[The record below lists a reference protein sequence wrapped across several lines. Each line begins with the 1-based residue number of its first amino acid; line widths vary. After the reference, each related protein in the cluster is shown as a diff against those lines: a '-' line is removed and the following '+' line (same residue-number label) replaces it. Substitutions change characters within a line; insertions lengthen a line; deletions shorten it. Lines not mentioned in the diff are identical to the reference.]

1 MKQQFWKWGL
11 IVLLGGLSI
20 VFTQCGKPFADK
32 GDLIYSVDG
41 VLIPIK
47 GASAAS
53 SMAAFEETVYPLTR
67 QYCASC
73 HASGQQPLHASSS
86 METAHNALLSQYKVN
101 FTDPDRSRMVMKL
114 RDESHNCWGSCS
126 AAADQMSDAIAEW
139 GEMMA
144 AAGEEV
150 EVPGETGDFDLVTA
164 TSGTIAQLRQAE
176 TDGTIRYTAQA
187 PAAMLTAPMVR
198 ATSDVTYVH
207 VPNDGNNQTLANN
220 DGSAGIASFTF
231 SAAQALNGGA
241 LWGLVYSNP
250 TDDDSFHVRV
260 NNSNIAEWRIPTT
273 NNEFRWMRVTNGA
286 NNTPVNYNITQ
297 GTNTITLRER
307 KDGTRLATL
316 LWVNSQA
323 YVPIGLGTAGAVTI
337 SLSLN
342 EALGAAPP
350 GAVPTPVQAFQQT
363 VYPLLRQS
371 CVSCHGTGQRPE
383 HAHPTVQTAYTQTT
397 DAGLINRAAPANS
410 RLVTKNHNCGSA
422 QQCNTFAQNM
432 TAAIQQMN
440 ATLSAPQAGYRIEF
454 RLEDYDAFSYQL
466 TNLRIYTGDR
476 PVYVKNIR
484 LMVNGQYNPQHSNYT
499 YIDQMVPANMS
510 TGVALT
516 PGNMIVLKDRG
527 EANDRISLAFEV
539 LEFR

>member
-1 MKQQFWKWGL
+1 MKQQLWKWGL

-47 GASAAS
+47 GASAES
-53 SMAAFEETVYPLTR
+53 SMAAFEQTVYPLTR

-73 HASGQQPLHASSS
+73 HASHQQPLHASSS
-86 METAHNALLSQYKVN
+86 LETAHNALLSQYKVN
-101 FTDPDRSRMVMKL
+101 FTNPGSSRMVLKL
-114 RDESHNCWGSCS
+114 RDESHNCWGSCAS
-126 AAADQMSDAIAEW
+126 AANQMSDAIAEW
-139 GEMMA
+139 GELLTA
-144 AAGEEV
+144 SGGEV
-150 EVPGETGDFDLVTA
+150 DVPGIADDFDLVTT
-164 TSGTIAQLRQAE
+164 TSNTVAQMRQAE
-176 TDGTIRYTAQA
+176 TDGTVRYSAQA

-207 VPNDGNNQTLANN
+207 VPNDGTNQTLANN
-220 DGSAGIASFTF
+220 DGTAGIAMFTF
-231 SAAQALNGGA
+231 SATQAMNAGA

-260 NNSNIAEWRIPTT
+260 NNSNFAEWRIPST
-273 NNEFRWMRVTNGA
+273 NNEFRWVRVTNGA
-286 NNTPVNYNITQ
+286 NNTLVNYNITQ

-316 LWVNSQA
+316 LWVNSQS
-323 YVPIGLGTAGAVTI
+323 YVPIGLGTAGSVTV
-337 SLSLN
+337 SFSLN
-342 EALGAAPP
+342 EALGAAPV

-363 VYPLLRQS
+363 VYPLLRQT

-383 HAHPTVQTAYTQTT
+383 HAHPNVQTAYTQTT
-397 DAGLINRAAPANS
+397 DAGLINRATPASS

-422 QQCNTFAQNM
+422 QACSTFAQNM

-440 ATLSAPQAGYRIEF
+440 TILTGPQTGYRIEF
-454 RLEDYDAFSYQL
+454 RLEDYDAFSYRL
-466 TNLRIYTGDR
+466 SNLRVFTGDR
-476 PVYVKNIR
+476 PIYIKNVR
-484 LMVNGQYNPQHSNYT
+484 VMVNGQYNPQHSNYT
-499 YIDQMVPANMS
+499 FVDQLIPANMAG
-510 TGVALT
+510 GVNLT
-516 PGNMIVLKDRG
+516 PSNMIVLKDRG
-527 EANDRISLAFEV
+527 ETNDRFSLAFEM